1 MPLSIP
7 ERIAERI
14 RREAEKQGLAPEEYI
29 LEAITRDLDP
39 DERAREYIESASALL
54 EQAKEELQKGDL
66 RQASEKVWGAC
77 ALAIKAHAAA
87 RKGLV
92 LKSHADL
99 WLYKD
104 EVANE
109 LGEWIRGAFLMADSM
124 HKNFY
129 EGLATAK
136 DVTVALGEVEKLVKA
151 IREVLK

>member
-1 MPLSIP
+1 MPLTIP

-54 EQAKEELQKGDL
+54 EQAKKELQKGDL

>member
-1 MPLSIP
+1 MPLTIP

-14 RREAEKQGLAPEEYI
+14 RRKAEKQGLAPEEYI

-109 LGEWIRGAFLMADSM
+109 LGEWISGAFLMADSM
-124 HKNFY
+124 HKNFF

-136 DVTVALGEVEKLVKA
+136 DVTVALGEVETLVKA

>member
-1 MPLSIP
+1 MPLTIP
-7 ERIAERI
+7 ERMAERI

-54 EQAKEELQKGDL
+54 EQAKKELQKGDL

>member
-109 LGEWIRGAFLMADSM
+109 LGEWIRSAFLMADSM

>member
-1 MPLSIP
+1 MPLTIP

-109 LGEWIRGAFLMADSM
+109 LGELIRGAFLMADSM

>member
-1 MPLSIP
+1 MLLTIP
-7 ERIAERI
+7 ERMAERI
-14 RREAEKQGLAPEEYI
+14 RRKAEKQGLAPEEYI

-109 LGEWIRGAFLMADSM
+109 LGELIRGAFLMADSM

>member
-1 MPLSIP
+1 MPLTIP

-14 RREAEKQGLAPEEYI
+14 RREAEKQGLAPKEYI

-39 DERAREYIESASALL
+39 DERAREYIESTSALL

-66 RQASEKVWGAC
+66 KQASEKVWGAC

-109 LGEWIRGAFLMADSM
+109 LGEWVRGAFLMTDSM

>member
-1 MPLSIP
+1 MPLTIP

-104 EVANE
+104 EVAND
-109 LGEWIRGAFLMADSM
+109 LGDWIRDAFLMADSM

-136 DVTVALGEVEKLVKA
+136 DVAVALGEVEKLVKA

>member
-1 MPLSIP
+1 MPLTIP
-7 ERIAERI
+7 ERVAERI
-14 RREAEKQGLAPEEYI
+14 RKEAEKQGLTPEAYI
-29 LEAITRDLDP
+29 IEAVTWDLDP
-39 DERAREYIESASALL
+39 DEKAREYIESASTLI
-54 EQAKEELQKGDL
+54 EQAKEELRKGDL

-77 ALAIKAHAAA
+77 ALAIMVHAAA

-104 EVANE
+104 EVVNE
-109 LGEWIRGAFLMADSM
+109 LGEWVRGAFLMADSM

-129 EGLATAK
+129 EGLATEK

>member
-1 MPLSIP
+1 MPLTIP

-66 RQASEKVWGAC
+66 RQSSEKVWGAC
-77 ALAIKAHAAA
+77 ALAIKTHAAA

-109 LGEWIRGAFLMADSM
+109 FGEWIRGTFLMADSM

-136 DVTVALGEVEKLVKA
+136 DVAVALGEVEKLVKA

>member
-1 MPLSIP
+1 MPLTIP
-7 ERIAERI
+7 ERIAERV
-14 RREAEKQGLAPEEYI
+14 RREAEKQGLAPEEFI

-109 LGEWIRGAFLMADSM
+109 LGELIRGAFLMADSM

>member
-1 MPLSIP
+1 MPLTIP

-124 HKNFY
+124 HKNFF
-129 EGLATAK
+129 EGLATAM

>member
-1 MPLSIP
+1 MPLTIP
-7 ERIAERI
+7 ERMAERI

-54 EQAKEELQKGDL
+54 EQAKEELRKGDL

-124 HKNFY
+124 HKNFF

>member
-1 MPLSIP
+1 MPLTIP

-54 EQAKEELQKGDL
+54 EQAKKELQKGDL

-87 RKGLV
+87 RKRLV
-92 LKSHADL
+92 PKSHADL

>member
-1 MPLSIP
+1 MPLTIP

-77 ALAIKAHAAA
+77 ALAIKAHAVA

>member
-1 MPLSIP
+1 MPLTIP

-29 LEAITRDLDP
+29 LETVTKDLDP
-39 DERAREYIESASALL
+39 DERAREYIESASALIQ
-54 EQAKEELQKGDL
+54 QAEEELQKGDL
-66 RQASEKVWGAC
+66 RQASKKVWGAC

-99 WLYKD
+99 WRYKD

>member
-1 MPLSIP
+1 MPLTIP

-14 RREAEKQGLAPEEYI
+14 RRKAEKQGLAPEEYI

-109 LGEWIRGAFLMADSM
+109 LGELIRGAFLMADSM